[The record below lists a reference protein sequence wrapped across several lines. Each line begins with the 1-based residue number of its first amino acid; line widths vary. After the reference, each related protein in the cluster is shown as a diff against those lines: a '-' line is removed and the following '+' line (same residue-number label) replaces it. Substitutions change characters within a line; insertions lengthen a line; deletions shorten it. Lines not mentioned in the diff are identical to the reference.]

1 MRLEDDE
8 LRVVPGEALVWL
20 ISQRG
25 GLPSA
30 RQKSLNG
37 CYISDTALK
46 TNSRYVGPVRVTR
59 VRPCSISQLSSIS
72 LRCPP

>member
-30 RQKSLNG
+30 RQKPFSG
-37 CYISDTALK
+37 CYMFDTALK
-46 TNSRYVGPVRVTR
+46 TNFRYFGPVRVQITDYK
-59 VRPCSISQLSSIS
+59 LSA
-72 LRCPP
+72 